1 MQISIPKLGISTKSV
16 TQMTMKPMECDQNV
30 KRIITIISDL
40 IEQEKIQ
47 NKAYRKQVIS
57 GLFLVILIQP

>member
-1 MQISIPKLGISTKSV
+1 MQISIPKLEIITKSV
-16 TQMTMKPMECDQNV
+16 TQMTVKLMEYDENV
-30 KRIITIISDL
+30 KRKINIISDL